1 MKEAINK
8 YLREDFVTAFM
19 HVYSSPGIG
28 IPLTRKA
35 YNEWFTV
42 VEYKNTYKVTI
53 RGITKR
59 FSNLCMVGEFI
70 YKENFNP
77 SEVFISETS
86 PKYARKI
93 REIKEKTTKI
103 LRSSLFDRMLY
114 ARKTKSQASPAIRV
128 SVG

>member
-1 MKEAINK
+1 MKESINK

-19 HVYSSPGIG
+19 HTYSSPGIG

-35 YNEWFTV
+35 YNETFTI
-42 VEYKNTYKVTI
+42 VEFQNTYKVTI

-59 FSNLCMVGEFI
+59 FSNLCMVAEFI
-70 YKENFNP
+70 YRENFNP
-77 SEVFISETS
+77 SEVYIPETS
-86 PKYARKI
+86 PKYAKKI

-103 LRSSLFDRMLY
+103 LKSSLFDRTLY
-114 ARKTKSQASPAIRV
+114 ARKTKPQASPKVRV